1 MTTPTCTHTHRSRLG
16 RRVLARASCA
26 VLVGASQAH
35 AELIDIDWNA
45 SQRFERKLNIAP
57 GKFAEVCGALQQGH
71 GVSWRFD
78 ADGALNFNIHYHVGK
93 DVHYPAR
100 ADAVR
105 SQQGE
110 LAVPAPQDYCWMWTN
125 KTAGVVALQL
135 ELARK

>member
-1 MTTPTCTHTHRSRLG
+1 MTTPTRPHTPMPRLG
-16 RRVLARASCA
+16 RRVLARAGCA
-26 VLVGASQAH
+26 VLVSASVAH
-35 AELIDIDWNA
+35 AELIAIAWNT
-45 SQRFERKLNIAP
+45 SQRFERKLSIAP
-57 GKFAEVCGALQQGH
+57 GKFAEVCGALQPGH
-71 GVSWRFD
+71 SVGWRFD

-105 SQQGE
+105 SQHGE